1 MSGMKLGWDLETGL
15 ERYISSWK
23 SVDDPSKGEITTRV
37 DLRGYPQVIMF
48 NGSSHIIFRSGPWN
62 GQSLT
67 GSPGSNSA
75 LSQIFVFNEKEV
87 YYEYQI
93 LDSSIFSV
101 LKLMP
106 YGPAQKYFWTSQ
118 SSIRQVL
125 PTNSD
130 ECQIYAFCGANSVCT
145 IDGKNH
151 PNCECMKGY
160 VPKFPEEWN
169 LAFWSN
175 GCVRTKKPSYT
186 DGFLKYT
193 LVKVPDTSSSWFSKE
208 LNLEEC
214 RNSCLR
220 NGSCVAYANIDI
232 HNRGSGCLIWF
243 NNLMDVRKFS
253 KWGQDLYVR
262 VSPSELGAQLFIF
275 LHSKLLM

>member
-15 ERYISSWK
+15 ERYVSSWK
-23 SVDDPSKGEITTRV
+23 SVDNPAKGVITTRV

-130 ECQIYAFCGANSVCT
+130 DI
-145 IDGKNH
+145 
-151 PNCECMKGY
+151 
-160 VPKFPEEWN
+160 
-169 LAFWSN
+169 
-175 GCVRTKKPSYT
+175 
-186 DGFLKYT
+186 
-193 LVKVPDTSSSWFSKE
+193 SSI
-208 LNLEEC
+208 
-214 RNSCLR
+214 
-220 NGSCVAYANIDI
+220 V
-232 HNRGSGCLIWF
+232 
-243 NNLMDVRKFS
+243 
-253 KWGQDLYVR
+253 
-262 VSPSELGAQLFIF
+262 
-275 LHSKLLM
+275 